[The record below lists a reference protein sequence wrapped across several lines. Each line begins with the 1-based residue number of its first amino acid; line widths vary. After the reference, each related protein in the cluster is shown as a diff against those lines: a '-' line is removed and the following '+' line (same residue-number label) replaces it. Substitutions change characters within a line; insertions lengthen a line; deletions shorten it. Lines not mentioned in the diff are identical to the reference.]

1 MVRLAEGNAAGESF
15 RDTKRWFRKHPE
27 LGPAGISTE
36 AFWSQ
41 EQFDLERERLWPHVW
56 LMVGRAEEIPGVGD
70 FLIKDIPSNSV
81 SLVVVRGRDGK
92 IRAFHNVCPHR
103 GTQLCWGKHGSVAAF
118 TCPYHGF
125 TFNLEGRLTFVPD
138 EANFYDLD
146 KSQLGL
152 TSVVTDTWEG
162 FIFVHLD
169 PNPKETL
176 REFIGDE
183 VAKSVADFPFHERT
197 RFHEYKAVL
206 NCNWKVLMAAFLEA
220 FKGPTLHPRSAN
232 RVFSSENPF
241 AHNDHINLLER
252 HRIIQLYSSPTA
264 TPTRTGAVA
273 YRRRR
278 VLKPGIQVED
288 ETGQDGSY
296 GALNKRYLI
305 HNMFPN
311 FQLNLVR
318 GNWLRHQLWPLSAD
332 RVLWEVRFYFEK
344 PKRSSD
350 LFFQD
355 YSRLTSRDNLMAD
368 VQAAE
373 RSQTG
378 LAAGLSRRWNLQ
390 DEEIAI
396 QHFMKVVSSYVTAGQ
411 QNPEVSAVGMNQ
423 RATDS

>member
-1 MVRLAEGNAAGESF
+1 VERSAEGTAAGESF

-27 LGPAGISTE
+27 LGPAGISTD

-56 LMVGRAEEIPGVGD
+56 LMVGRAEEIPAIGD
-70 FLIKDIPSNSV
+70 FLVKDIPSNSV
-81 SLVVVRGRDGK
+81 SLLVVRGRDGT

-146 KSQLGL
+146 KSLLGL

-183 VAKSVADFPFHERT
+183 VAQSVADFPFHERT
-197 RFHEYKAVL
+197 RFHEYKAIL
-206 NCNWKVLMAAFLEA
+206 NCNWKVLISGFLEA
-220 FKGPTLHPRSAN
+220 FHARSLHARSVN
-232 RVFSSENPF
+232 RISSKENPF
-241 AHNDHINLLER
+241 AHTEFIKLFDK
-252 HRIIQLYSSPTA
+252 HRILSFYSNPNVLPT
-264 TPTRTGAVA
+264 PLGKIA
-273 YRRRR
+273 YARQDKSTKKD
-278 VLKPGIQVED
+278 KPEGSGSAED
-288 ETGQDGSY
+288 VVSIFRSI
-296 GALNKRYLI
+296 NKAFLV

-311 FQLNLVR
+311 FQLNTVR
-318 GNWLRHQLWPLSAD
+318 GEWFQHQFWPLS
-332 RVLWEVRFYFEK
+332 RNQVLWEVRLYYSK
-344 PKRSSD
+344 PRNASQV
-350 LFFQD
+350 FFQD
-355 YSRLTSRDNLMAD
+355 YSRYTSRDNLMED
-368 VQAAE
+368 VYASE
-373 RSQTG
+373 RSQLG
-378 LAAGLSRRWNLQ
+378 LDAGLVKRWVLQ

-396 QHFMKVVSSYVTAGQ
+396 QHFNKVVADYTHSQGDRIAA
-411 QNPEVSAVGMNQ
+411 E
-423 RATDS
+423 